1 MYTSYE
7 ERLALIQALQEG
19 SNSFLAKIPT
29 AVQLNGDG
37 WEFTSIGSQFG
48 MFNGVVIH
56 SSRKGLVDEV
66 IAAIKAENIPA
77 DIRLIGPGISQM
89 AALVEHGYKNLGGTP
104 FMVWQADESVD
115 TFQLRSG
122 LSVRRLNQDDLETMC
137 AIYTD
142 VYKMSDA
149 MINDFKQM
157 LLASPNDFTYGLFK
171 ENEMVSLVTAM
182 VFKDTVGIWNM
193 GTPTTHQK
201 NGYGQELLQYV
212 MHTHKNMGGKTF
224 MLYATVAGKFLY
236 DKCGWITLDYLPY
249 LSVVKADS

>member
-7 ERLALIQALQEG
+7 ERLSLIQALQEG
-19 SNSFLAKIPT
+19 SKSFFTKIPST
-29 AVQLNGDG
+29 VHLNGDG
-37 WEFTSIGSQFG
+37 WELTSIGSQFG

-66 IAAIKAENIPA
+66 ITAIKAENIPA

-89 AALVEHGYKNLGGTP
+89 AALVEHGYKNFGGTP

-122 LSVRRLNQDDLETMC
+122 LSVRRLNQDDLDTMC
-137 AIYTD
+137 AIYTEI
-142 VYKMSDA
+142 YKMSEA
-149 MINDFKQM
+149 MIIDFKQM
-157 LLASPNDFTYGLFK
+157 LLAGPNDFTYGLFK

-212 MHTHKNMGGKTF
+212 MQTHKNMGGKTF

-249 LSVVKADS
+249 LSVVKTDS